1 MNWFNTLNDYY
12 HNDDTDGDTGFFHEG
27 FFQEGF
33 FLRRFLPRGL
43 FLWGLFPRGLYTKA
57 LHEVFTRGFFS
68 HDTHEAYETDEA
80 PPRPPRPTRLMR
92 PTRLFDGA
100 ILPSKTG
107 CSRRRY
113 RKIRTS
119 AWSDVR
125 CSTPTKKR
133 HFVSSRS
140 ENWNVHILE
149 RNYECPFFWL
159 FSCLKTVVHRRIQ
172 TLM

>member
-1 MNWFNTLNDYY
+1 MNWFNTLNDFY
-12 HNDDTDGDTGFFHEG
+12 HIDDTDGDTGFFHEG

-68 HDTHEAYETDEA
+68 TIHTRPTR
-80 PPRPPRPTRLMR
+80 PTRPLRVPPRPTRPMR

-113 RKIRTS
+113 RKIRAS

-125 CSTPTKKR
+125 CSTPTKKKAFCVQQKR
-133 HFVSSRS
+133 KLKCPHFRTKLRVPLFLTFFLFKDSRTS
-140 ENWNVHILE
+140 
-149 RNYECPFFWL
+149 
-159 FSCLKTVVHRRIQ
+159 
-172 TLM
+172 

>member
-1 MNWFNTLNDYY
+1 MTFITLM
-12 HNDDTDGDTGFFHEG
+12 TLMETLAFSTRAFSKRA
-27 FFQEGF
+27 F

-113 RKIRTS
+113 RKICAS
-119 AWSDVR
+119 AWSDIR
-125 CSTPTKKR
+125 CSTPTKKEAFCVQQKR
-133 HFVSSRS
+133 KLKCPHFRTKLRVPLF
-140 ENWNVHILE
+140 ID
-149 RNYECPFFWL
+149 FFL
-159 FSCLKTVVHRRIQ
+159 V
-172 TLM
+172 